1 MSGNH
6 LKYMLVGAAGLFG
19 VLLLAGV
26 SLQTALTLAVA
37 LACPLMMVFMMGGH
51 GGHGDHRDH
60 GGGQDRGRT
69 DDRRHDAVRDIDPAH
84 RHDS

>member
-6 LKYMLVGAAGLFG
+6 LKHMLVGGAGLFG

-26 SLQTALTLAVA
+26 SLQTALTFAVA

-51 GGHGDHRDH
+51 GGHGDHGDH
-60 GGGQDRGRT
+60 GGGHDRGRT
-69 DDRRHDAVRDIDPAH
+69 EDRRHDAVRDIDPAH